1 MHCACVRTFFENP
14 AGYLTANAIHPLY
27 IYIYKEHLASCSHL
41 NLFKVHRKEQRQIF
55 VSFRFYVGG
64 SCYMSFVKYI
74 RFLVYVFSYSA
85 EASLLGDFTL
95 YIYRSSWTYLILK
108 TDLNDYIVKLNYYE
122 LKVILILYT

>member
-1 MHCACVRTFFENP
+1 
-14 AGYLTANAIHPLY
+14 
-27 IYIYKEHLASCSHL
+27 
-41 NLFKVHRKEQRQIF
+41 
-55 VSFRFYVGG
+55 
-64 SCYMSFVKYI
+64 MSFVKCM
-74 RFLVYVFSYSA
+74 RFLVYVFSYLA